1 MSERIARS
9 VSDVPAPGYLAAG
22 IVVVVAAESAPDLSS
37 AIAWGLQAVLFGAAV
52 PLAVVVAGVRAGWWE
67 DRHVRDR
74 ARRRW
79 PLLVCLLSVSA
90 GTSTGLW
97 WGAPRDLVA
106 LGGAMAA
113 VVAVLWCATDIGGG
127 KPSVHTLVACT
138 VAGTATVY
146 FGAAGALV
154 AWPSAA
160 AVAWSRVRPRHHT
173 PVQVGGGAALAG
185 VALGLFLVL
194 R

>member
-9 VSDVPAPGYLAAG
+9 ISEVLAPGYLAAG
-22 IVVVVAAESAPDLSS
+22 IVAVVAAESAPGLRS
-37 AIAWGLQAVLFGAAV
+37 AVVWGLQAVLFGAAV

-79 PLLVCLLSVSA
+79 PLLVCLLSVSV
-90 GTSTGLW
+90 GTATGLW

-106 LGGAMAA
+106 LGASMAA
-113 VVAVLWCATDIGGG
+113 VIAVLWCATDLGGA

-138 VAGTATVY
+138 AAGTATVY
-146 FGAAGALV
+146 FGALGALV
-154 AWPSAA
+154 AWPPAA
-160 AVAWSRVRPRHHT
+160 AVAWSRVRLQHHT
-173 PVQVGGGAALAG
+173 PPQVVGGAVLAGAALE
-185 VALGLFLVL
+185 LFLVL